1 MPKISTY
8 TTVTPQGDDKI
19 IVTQTSGTPSDVTKN
34 VTVDGLKTF
43 VNANVSGTVN
53 TIPIFTG
60 AGTLGD
66 SQLSFDGNNSF
77 VVAASTKF
85 RANWIETTAV
95 LALNGTAGSSG
106 QVATS
111 NGSIAEWVTPPF
123 TANASSANGIQS
135 NNNTASGSSSTAMGD
150 ETTASGTSSTAM
162 GSETTASG
170 TSSTAIGQRHRQQV
184 EESSLQQ
191 WEVKHNSKWNFFY
204 SNGYETTASGSFY
217 TMGNFTTASGFST
230 AIGQHNV
237 LNSGDA
243 ATSFNLTNTALSIG
257 NGTSSAAKSDAF
269 SVLFNGNTT
278 AAGSVTAESLN
289 IAALNTAP
297 VSATAP
303 GTIGEI
309 KFTENDIYVCVAID
323 TWKSVPIVTPGT
335 STSSLIWSGQ
345 LFQTANGNPS
355 PQALAINTLEVTN
368 GSSYRDVSFTRTGV
382 GQYKVRVEA
391 SLIYF
396 DSTKLSIMFGDS
408 ICRVTGKT
416 QGSSG
421 SPVVSYREW
430 TFETPGFDGVLSDG
444 LLLGNNGG
452 YLTITLYP

>member
-19 IVTQTSGTPSDVTKN
+19 IVTQTSGTPSNVTKN

-85 RANWIETTAV
+85 KGTWIETTAA
-95 LALNGTAGSSG
+95 LALNGTPGSTG

-111 NGSIAEWVTPPF
+111 SGSIAEWVTPPLTF
-123 TANASSANGIQS
+123 NTSSATGIES
-135 NNNTASGSSSTAMGD
+135 ATNTASGQRSTAMG
-150 ETTASGTSSTAM
+150 ESTTASGESSTAM

-170 TSSTAIGQRHRQQV
+170 RYSTAMGYQTEASGESSTVMGSNTEASGNYSTAMGSGTEASGQSSTAMG
-184 EESSLQQ
+184 ES
-191 WEVKHNSKWNFFY
+191 
-204 SNGYETTASGSFY
+204 
-217 TMGNFTTASGFST
+217 TTASGFGST

-243 ATSFNLTNTALSIG
+243 ATSFDLTNTALSIG

-309 KFTENDIYVCVAID
+309 KFTADHIYVCVAID

-335 STSSLIWSGQ
+335 STDSLIWSGQ

-452 YLTITLYP
+452 YLTITLYS

>member
-8 TTVTPQGDDKI
+8 TIVIPQGDDKI

-66 SQLSFDGNNSF
+66 SQLSFDGNNAL
-77 VVAASTKF
+77 VVAGSTKF
-85 RANWIETTAV
+85 RGNWIETTGA
-95 LALNGTAGSSG
+95 LALNGSPGFSG

-111 NGSIAEWVTPPF
+111 NGSTAEWVTPPF
-123 TANASSANGIQS
+123 TANASSANGIES
-135 NNNTASGSSSTAMGD
+135 ATNTASGNRSIAAGADSTASGLNSTAIGDVATASGTASTAIGQSTTASGESSTAMGSGT
-150 ETTASGTSSTAM
+150 EASGTSSTAMGESTLASGQRSTAMGRNTEATGESSTAM

-170 TSSTAIGQRHRQQV
+170 FG
-184 EESSLQQ
+184 
-191 WEVKHNSKWNFFY
+191 
-204 SNGYETTASGSFY
+204 
-217 TMGNFTTASGFST
+217 ST

-237 LNSGDA
+237 LNSSD
-243 ATSFNLTNTALSIG
+243 TTTIFNLTNTALSIG

-309 KFTENDIYVCVAID
+309 KFTDNHIYVCVDDNTWRRVAI
-323 TWKSVPIVTPGT
+323 
-335 STSSLIWSGQ
+335 
-345 LFQTANGNPS
+345 A
-355 PQALAINTLEVTN
+355 
-368 GSSYRDVSFTRTGV
+368 
-382 GQYKVRVEA
+382 
-391 SLIYF
+391 
-396 DSTKLSIMFGDS
+396 
-408 ICRVTGKT
+408 
-416 QGSSG
+416 
-421 SPVVSYREW
+421 
-430 TFETPGFDGVLSDG
+430 TF
-444 LLLGNNGG
+444 
-452 YLTITLYP
+452 

>member
-1 MPKISTY
+1 MK
-8 TTVTPQGDDKI
+8 K
-19 IVTQTSGTPSDVTKN
+19 
-34 VTVDGLKTF
+34 
-43 VNANVSGTVN
+43 
-53 TIPIFTG
+53 IFTII
-60 AGTLGD
+60 ALTVLFSMNAQTFWFQGTD
-66 SQLSFDGNNSF
+66 SNAIQ
-77 VVAASTKF
+77 
-85 RANWIETTAV
+85 
-95 LALNGTAGSSG
+95 
-106 QVATS
+106 
-111 NGSIAEWVTPPF
+111 
-123 TANASSANGIQS
+123 TANA
-135 NNNTASGSSSTAMGD
+135 
-150 ETTASGTSSTAM
+150 TASGTYSTAM
-162 GSETTASG
+162 GSLTTASG
-170 TSSTAIGQRHRQQV
+170 DASTAMG
-184 EESSLQQ
+184 SL
-191 WEVKHNSKWNFFY
+191 
-204 SNGYETTASGSFY
+204 
-217 TMGNFTTASGFST
+217 TTASGFGST

-237 LNSGDA
+237 LNSSD
-243 ATSFNLTNTALSIG
+243 TTTIFDLTNTALSIG

-289 IAALNTAP
+289 ISALNTAP

-309 KFTENDIYVCVAID
+309 KFTENEIYVCVEID

-452 YLTITLYP
+452 YLTITLYS